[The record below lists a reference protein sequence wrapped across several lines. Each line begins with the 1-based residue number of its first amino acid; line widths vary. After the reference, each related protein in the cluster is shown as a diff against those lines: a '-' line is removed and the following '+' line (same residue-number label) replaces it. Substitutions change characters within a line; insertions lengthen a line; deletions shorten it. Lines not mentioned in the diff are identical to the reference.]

1 MTLSELK
8 AKDVVN
14 TVDGR
19 CIGKPMDL
27 EFDPVDGRV
36 TALVVPGE
44 FSLIQLLRGEKC
56 GIVIPWGNICKIGD
70 DVILVDL
77 TGILYGAAT
86 SAGPGTPPGRR
97 HTPAPAALFLPARRR
112 LCARSARSCAF
123 AGRCDAGL
131 HPPGETHA
139 SPPPRHPG
147 YR

>member
-44 FSLIQLLRGEKC
+44 FSLIQLLRDPPEKLNQQEDKEC
-56 GIVIPWGNICKIGD
+56 TPEKPWHDQRNPCINQI
-70 DVILVDL
+70 
-77 TGILYGAAT
+77 
-86 SAGPGTPPGRR
+86 
-97 HTPAPAALFLPARRR
+97 HLF
-112 LCARSARSCAF
+112 
-123 AGRCDAGL
+123 
-131 HPPGETHA
+131 
-139 SPPPRHPG
+139 
-147 YR
+147 